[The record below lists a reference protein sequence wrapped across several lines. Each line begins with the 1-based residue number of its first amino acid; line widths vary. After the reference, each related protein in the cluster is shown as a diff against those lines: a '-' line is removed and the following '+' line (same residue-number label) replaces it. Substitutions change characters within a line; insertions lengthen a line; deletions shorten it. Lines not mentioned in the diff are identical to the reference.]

1 MNKTID
7 KLKLMPFALVITFAG
22 MLFMSGCARYARSVI
37 THYEPSA
44 TVRNGSGEV
53 YIIIPE
59 IQQTQSTNIKWVI
72 GKVKDDDNNTIDEV
86 SSPLS
91 PAEILQDAL
100 ELEFKNAGYTVIN
113 ATKRPSG
120 EHQVIVITKSEI
132 DLEQISDL
140 AYIKSKCRLLM
151 GVDIFKNGHQ
161 IKRLQ
166 YESTSS
172 KTDVKDRD
180 LLARN
185 VLEDSLQSVML
196 KAVPE
201 LNSLFNR

>member
-1 MNKTID
+1 M
-7 KLKLMPFALVITFAG
+7 
-22 MLFMSGCARYARSVI
+22 
-37 THYEPSA
+37 
-44 TVRNGSGEV
+44 
-53 YIIIPE
+53 
-59 IQQTQSTNIKWVI
+59 I

-100 ELEFKNAGYTVIN
+100 GLEFKNAGYTVIN
-113 ATKRPSG
+113 ATNRPSG
-120 EHQVIVITKSEI
+120 EHQVIVINKSEI

-151 GVDIFKNGHQ
+151 GVDIFKKGQ
-161 IKRLQ
+161 QVKRLQ

-180 LLARN
+180 LLART